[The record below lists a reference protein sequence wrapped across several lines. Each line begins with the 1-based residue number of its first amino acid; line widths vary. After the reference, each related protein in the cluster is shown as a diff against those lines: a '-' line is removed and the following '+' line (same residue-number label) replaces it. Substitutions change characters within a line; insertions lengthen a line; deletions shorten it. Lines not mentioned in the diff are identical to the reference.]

1 VDKNSVIGL
10 LLIGLLVIGYSI
22 YMQPNEQEIAA
33 MKHQRDSVEAAHKAI
48 ADSLQKTEVQQQT
61 LTATDSVID
70 NDSVRAEQLHQQ
82 LDVFA
87 SAAEGKEEFTVLEN
101 DFFKVNLATR
111 GGKVH
116 SVELKKYKD
125 HLQNPVILMQDD
137 SSVFELK
144 LPVNNRV
151 ISTNRLF
158 FVPVSSSARSATLR
172 LSGGENRFVEYIYSL
187 GEKDYTLNCSIRMH
201 GMNEL
206 LPENTTNIELDWKQH
221 LKPYEKSAENERKA
235 STIYY
240 RFPDEDVDYISY
252 GSDKQESLKSK
263 VKWISF
269 KQQFFTSVL
278 MAETTFES
286 PTRIETQSPA
296 GSHDMV
302 KYMSAEFTLPFSRK
316 SDERFNMQF
325 YFGPNHYQTLKQSGI
340 GLERQIQLGWGI
352 FGWVNRFLVIP
363 IFNFLNGMNL
373 NFGLIIL
380 ILTIIIRVLLLPLT
394 YTSFLSQAKMK
405 VLKPEV
411 DEINAKFPDEPLKKQ
426 QEQMALY
433 RRAGVN
439 PLGGCIPGLLQM
451 PILIAMFS
459 FFPSSIELR
468 HESFLWASDL
478 STYDSIW
485 DFGKLPI
492 INSIYG
498 DHVSLFTLL
507 MTLSTLLF
515 TKLNMQ
521 MTSATNPQMKWM
533 MYLMPVFFLGIFN
546 NYSAGL
552 SYYYFLS
559 NMFGLGQQYLFK
571 SFVDEDEIHRK
582 LQENKKRPAKQQE
595 KSSFQKRLEK
605 MAKERGYKPR

>member
-1 VDKNSVIGL
+1 
-10 LLIGLLVIGYSI
+10 
-22 YMQPNEQEIAA
+22 MQPSEEDLAA
-33 MKHQRDSVEAAHKAI
+33 MKRQRDSVEAAQRVI
-48 ADSLQKTEVQQQT
+48 TDSLQKNQVQQLPMSAVDT
-61 LTATDSVID
+61 VLE
-70 NDSVRAEQLHQQ
+70 NDSAKAERMRQQ

-87 SAAEGKEEFTVLEN
+87 SSAEGKEEFIYLEN
-101 DFFKVNLATR
+101 NLVKVQLSTR

-116 SVELKKYKD
+116 LVELKKYKD
-125 HLQNPVILMQDD
+125 HVQKPVVLMRDD

-144 LPVNNRV
+144 LPVNNRI
-151 ISTNRLF
+151 ISTNQLF
-158 FVPVSSSARSATLR
+158 FTPVSASAKIATMR
-172 LSGGENRFVEYIYSL
+172 LSGGENRFVEYVYSL
-187 GEKDYTLNCSIRMH
+187 GERDYTVNCSIRMQ

-206 LPENTTNIELDWKQH
+206 LPENTTNIELDWKQR
-221 LKPYEKSAENERKA
+221 LKSYEKSAENESKA

-252 GSDKQESLKSK
+252 GSDEQQSLKSK
-263 VKWISF
+263 VKWVAF

-278 MAETTFES
+278 MAEGTFES
-286 PTRIETQSPA
+286 PTRIETQPGA
-296 GSHDMV
+296 GTHENV
-302 KYMSAEFTLPFSRK
+302 KYMSAEFTLPFNRK

-325 YFGPNHYQTLKQSGI
+325 YFGPNHYQTLKKLNL
-340 GLERQIQLGWGI
+340 GLEHQIQLGWGI

-363 IFNFLNGMNL
+363 IFNFLNGFNL

-380 ILTIIIRVLLLPLT
+380 ILTVIIRILLLPLT

-468 HESFLWASDL
+468 HQSFLWASDL

-492 INSIYG
+492 INYVYG

-533 MYLMPVFFLGIFN
+533 MYLMPVLFLGIFN

-571 SFVDEDEIHRK
+571 AFVDEDEIHRK
-582 LQENKKRPAKQQE
+582 LQENKKRPAKQQK
-595 KSSFQKRLEK
+595 KSGFQERLEK